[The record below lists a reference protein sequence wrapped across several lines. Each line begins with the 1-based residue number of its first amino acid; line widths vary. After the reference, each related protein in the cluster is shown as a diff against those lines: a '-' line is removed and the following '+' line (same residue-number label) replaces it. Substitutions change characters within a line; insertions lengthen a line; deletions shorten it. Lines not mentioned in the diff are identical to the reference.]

1 MKNKKIISV
10 IAIILALLMLI
21 TLVVGILP
29 ASVFA
34 DGEEDYSVNTQA
46 SLAEL
51 EARKEELAGK
61 AEESREKINKLQEN
75 QAALIDQKAAY
86 DERDTYIREQIVL
99 TDEQIELYQSL
110 IDKKQEE
117 VDAAKALEDRQLER
131 YRTRVRAMEENG
143 EYDVLGVILKADSL
157 SSLLSIFDDMRDI
170 MASDRRLEDQYIA
183 AREEHERI
191 RAEYEAEKEKYD
203 AKMAELKDE
212 EAQLKADIKETEEL
226 MEKLA
231 AEIEVNAAEYEA
243 AMNAIAA
250 ADRAIDAKIAQLYAA
265 YLASQAAQTA
275 QSGQSGETAQSSGTE
290 QESGTEQSTGT
301 EQEGVAADGSG
312 APDVGEY
319 SSSGTTL
326 GWPVPGCYNVSS
338 DYGTRTHPITGEV
351 SRMHYGMDIDGYGH
365 DGGDIVSCGD
375 GVVTEVG
382 YNNGYGNYIVVDHG
396 NGVQT
401 LYAHMSGTAV
411 SEGTA
416 VNQGETIG
424 YLGST
429 GMSTGTHCHL
439 EVFVDGEN
447 VDPAD
452 YVGD

>member
-1 MKNKKIISV
+1 MS
-10 IAIILALLMLI
+10 
-21 TLVVGILP
+21 
-29 ASVFA
+29 
-34 DGEEDYSVNTQA
+34 
-46 SLAEL
+46 EL
-51 EARKEELAGK
+51 E
-61 AEESREKINKLQEN
+61 
-75 QAALIDQKAAY
+75 
-86 DERDTYIREQIVL
+86 
-99 TDEQIELYQSL
+99 DEQE
-110 IDKKQEE
+110 K
-117 VDAAKALEDRQLER
+117 
-131 YRTRVRAMEENG
+131 
-143 EYDVLGVILKADSL
+143 LKNV
-157 SSLLSIFDDMRDI
+157 
-170 MASDRRLEDQYIA
+170 
-183 AREEHERI
+183 
-191 RAEYEAEKEKYD
+191 
-203 AKMAELKDE
+203 
-212 EAQLKADIKETEEL
+212 IKETEEL

-231 AEIEVNAAEYEA
+231 AEIEVNAEEYEA
-243 AMNAIAA
+243 AINAVAA
-250 ADRAIDAKIAQLYAA
+250 ADRAIDAKIAELYAA
-265 YLASQAAQTA
+265 YLAAQAAQNAQNEQSGETVQNGESA
-275 QSGQSGETAQSSGTE
+275 QSGQTL
-290 QESGTEQSTGT
+290 
-301 EQEGVAADGSG
+301 QEGVAADGSE

-319 SSSGTTL
+319 SSSGATL
-326 GWPVPGCYNVSS
+326 GWPVPGCYSVSS
-338 DYGTRTHPITGEV
+338 HYGTRTHPITGEV